1 MVWEIVSIAAT
12 FVALRSRS
20 MKSECWVMAFAR
32 EGTSIPSEPTTPMR
46 DALVRLHPPLGFCDT
61 FRGNND
67 YAPVFFVFLLPLL
80 QVFYDVL
87 NIHFC

>member
-32 EGTSIPSEPTTPMR
+32 EGTSIPSEPT
-46 DALVRLHPPLGFCDT
+46 PPLGFCDT

>member
-46 DALVRLHPPLGFCDT
+46 DALVRLPPPSDFAIHSEVIMFTLRFSLFSSC
-61 FRGNND
+61 
-67 YAPVFFVFLLPLL
+67 
-80 QVFYDVL
+80 
-87 NIHFC
+87 HFCRSFTMF

>member
-46 DALVRLHPPLGFCDT
+46 DALVRLPPPSDFALHSEV
-61 FRGNND
+61 ND

>member
-46 DALVRLHPPLGFCDT
+46 DALVRLPPHLGF
-61 FRGNND
+61 
-67 YAPVFFVFLLPLL
+67 
-80 QVFYDVL
+80 
-87 NIHFC
+87 

>member
-32 EGTSIPSEPTTPMR
+32 EGTSIPSAFT
-46 DALVRLHPPLGFCDT
+46 PPLGFCDT